1 MQTKTK
7 LTVTIDS
14 EVLPRAK
21 EYARTHGA
29 SLSSVIEQLL
39 RDAVEAAAPPKGT
52 SSAAGKTLEEIEA
65 YLPFETEQERADRWR
80 DKSLTFPARWAG
92 QFKPKRQLTDEDL
105 DNLRDEYHRE
115 KYGL

>member
-21 EYARTHGA
+21 EYAHKRGV
-29 SLSSVIEQLL
+29 SLSSVIEQFL
-39 RDAVEAAAPPKGT
+39 RDALEADAPAEGRSWP
-52 SSAAGKTLEEIEA
+52 AGKTLAEIEA

-80 DKSLTFPARWAG
+80 DKSLTFPERWTG
-92 QFKPKRQLTDEDL
+92 QFKPKRQLTDEEL

-115 KYGL
+115 KYRL